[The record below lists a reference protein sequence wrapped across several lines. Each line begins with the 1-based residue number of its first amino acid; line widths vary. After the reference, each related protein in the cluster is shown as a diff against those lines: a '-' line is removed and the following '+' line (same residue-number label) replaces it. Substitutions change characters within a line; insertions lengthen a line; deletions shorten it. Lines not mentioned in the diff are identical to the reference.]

1 MRILLAIDGSRESAE
16 AARALAHL
24 SRAERVIV
32 LHVLEPP
39 WPGYPVLPEY
49 PMLAVE
55 TARELCEAA
64 EEQMRTEAQRLLDR
78 IRSVLPQ
85 DLGSVSMAVETGSPA
100 EVILKTAEAERAQ
113 LIVMGARGREAV
125 PEMALGS
132 VSHRVVTHAACPTLI
147 VRTSLPSLRHVLL
160 PVQGPEDSAAA
171 VRYLASRPF
180 RHPVELTVL
189 TVLPAA
195 RSVWDETPP
204 AVETLQTRAMDRAR
218 EFVANVASQVSALG
232 YPASGATRTGF
243 TVEEISRESEESGA
257 NLVLIGCRAKREAS
271 RFLLGS
277 VAYALLHRMATPVL
291 VFR

>member
-1 MRILLAIDGSRESAE
+1 MRILLAIDDSRESSE
-16 AARALAHL
+16 AARFLAHL

-32 LHVLEPP
+32 LHAIEPP

-64 EEQMRTEAQRLLDR
+64 EEQMRTEARRLLDR

-85 DLGSVSMAVETGSPA
+85 DLGSVSMAIETGPPA
-100 EVILKTAEAERAQ
+100 EMILKTAEAGCAD
-113 LIVMGARGREAV
+113 LIVMGARGREAM

-132 VSHRVVTHAACPTLI
+132 VSHRVVTHAACPTLV
-147 VRTSLPSLRHVLL
+147 VRTALPSLRRVLL
-160 PVQGPEDSAAA
+160 PVQGPADSAAA
-171 VRYLASRPF
+171 VRFLAARPF

-204 AVETLQTRAMDRAR
+204 AVETLQTRAMEQAR
-218 EFVANVASQVSALG
+218 EFVTNVASQVSARG
-232 YPASGATRTGF
+232 YPASGVARTGF
-243 TVEEISRESEESGA
+243 AVEEIGRESEESGA
-257 NLVLIGCRAKREAS
+257 DLVLIGCRAKREAS

-277 VAYALLHRMATPVL
+277 VAYAVLHRVPRPIL